1 MFGLIAQ
8 NIPNANFSDVYIGGL
23 DRLHDWGNSEGC
35 SVGEPRVIL
44 QYVMVDYSQPDY
56 AVRLRTQTDTSG
68 HAFPSFL
75 FSSSLM
81 WQYNPGCDENFI
93 LTGQPFPH
101 RPDKMLGW
109 YKFRNDSLITNDFGT
124 ATVILKKFNT
134 TTQMPDTIGFGTIQ
148 LTPTLSDS
156 VFEAFEV
163 PITYLQPTVT
173 PDSIAVFFYSTG
185 TQQVGGVLTID
196 SLSFDF
202 SSANQNQ
209 VLPKSN
215 TYQIRQNPVQNTA
228 YITSKEVHL
237 SQPRSIQVLSVDGKV
252 IFETIA
258 RRFPF
263 SLNVD
268 YLASGLYFI
277 HIKGKEERAVLKMIK
292 Q

>member
-1 MFGLIAQ
+1 MAQ
-8 NIPNANFSDVYIGGL
+8 NIPNPNFSDIYIGGL

-44 QYVMVDYSQPDY
+44 QYVTVDYSHPNY
-56 AVRLRTQTDTSG
+56 AVRLKTKTDTSG
-68 HAFPSFL
+68 NVFPSFL
-75 FSSSLM
+75 FSSSLL

-93 LTGQPFPH
+93 LTGQPFPY

-109 YKFRNDSLITNDFGT
+109 YKFWNDSLITNDFGT
-124 ATVILKKFNT
+124 ATVILKKFNNS
-134 TTQMPDTIGFGTIQ
+134 TQMPDTIGYGTVQ
-148 LTPTLSDS
+148 LTPTISDS

-163 PITYLQPTVT
+163 PITYLQANVI

-185 TQQVGGVLTID
+185 TQQVGGVLTVD

-202 SSANQNQ
+202 SSANRKAI
-209 VLPKSN
+209 LPKKN

-228 YITSKEVHL
+228 FITSKKVHL
-237 SQPRSIQVLSVDGKV
+237 SQPTNIQLLNLDGK
-252 IFETIA
+252 ILIETIA
-258 RRFPF
+258 NHFPF

-268 YLASGLYFI
+268 DLASGLYFI
-277 HIKGKEERAVLKMIK
+277 RIISEEERTVLKMIK